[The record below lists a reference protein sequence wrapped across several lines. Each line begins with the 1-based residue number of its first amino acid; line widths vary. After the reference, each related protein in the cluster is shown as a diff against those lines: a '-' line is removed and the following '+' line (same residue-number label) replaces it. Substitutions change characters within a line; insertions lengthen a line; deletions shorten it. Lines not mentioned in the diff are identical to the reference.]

1 MQLQRIELKKL
12 GTTERILRSDTQGNF
27 DELENAVN
35 SNAGTTEAW
44 YKQLSGNLAAETAN
58 RQAADAAEANARKAG
73 DDNEARD
80 RRAADEKLE
89 QELRSELLAGD
100 HALDHKYAAES
111 ERLDQA
117 DIDIKA
123 LIASVGK
130 QLNTRIDNLAN
141 DMRAADESNLAAMT
155 AKAERVA
162 VGSDGPTFI
171 RMLGRAL
178 HDPKIRDVVAS
189 IVKE

>member
-1 MQLQRIELKKL
+1 MEHNATAANFAQIE
-12 GTTERILRSDTQGNF
+12 D
-27 DELENAVN
+27 AVN
-35 SNAGTTEAW
+35 SNAIT
-44 YKQLSGNLAAETAN
+44 AEEMYAELN
-58 RQAADAAEANARKAG
+58 GKLAAEANARKTG
-73 DDNEARD
+73 DDSEARD

>member
-1 MQLQRIELKKL
+1 MKQVNLQDVGLTDRYNRNRAQSNFKAIE
-12 GTTERILRSDTQGNF
+12 DAF
-27 DELENAVN
+27 N
-35 SNAGTTEAW
+35 SNAITAEEMYAELNG
-44 YKQLSGNLAAETAN
+44 KLAAEAKA
-58 RQAADAAEANARKAG
+58 RKEGDDSEANARKTG

-80 RRAADEKLE
+80 RRVADEELE

>member
-1 MQLQRIELKKL
+1 MKQLDLKPVGLTDRMEHNATAANFAQIE
-12 GTTERILRSDTQGNF
+12 DAF
-27 DELENAVN
+27 N
-35 SNAGTTEAW
+35 SNAIT
-44 YKQLSGNLAAETAN
+44 AEGMYAELN
-58 RQAADAAEANARKAG
+58 GKLVAEANARKAG
-73 DDNEARD
+73 DDSEARD
-80 RRAADEKLE
+80 RRAADEELE
-89 QELRSELLAGD
+89 QGLRSELVAGD
-100 HALDHKYAAES
+100 HALDHKYAAEI

-130 QLNTRIDNLAN
+130 QLNTRIDNLAS

-178 HDPKIRDVVAS
+178 HDPKIRDVVTS